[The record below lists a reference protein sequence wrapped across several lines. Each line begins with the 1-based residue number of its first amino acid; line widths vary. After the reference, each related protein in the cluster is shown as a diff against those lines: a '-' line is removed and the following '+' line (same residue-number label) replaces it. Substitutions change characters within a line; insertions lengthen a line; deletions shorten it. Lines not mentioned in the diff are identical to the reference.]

1 MIITFNFNFSRFN
14 QQLSDTLE
22 TKTPGQEYFLNI
34 QYTEKSNIACYDFHI
49 KNPHLFV
56 GGFMSYLRYLCLF
69 TYCGVQHISVSP
81 GVCRRIHVL
90 FTLFVFVYVLWCPTH
105 ICISRC
111 L

>member
-1 MIITFNFNFSRFN
+1 
-14 QQLSDTLE
+14 
-22 TKTPGQEYFLNI
+22 
-34 QYTEKSNIACYDFHI
+34 
-49 KNPHLFV
+49 
-56 GGFMSYLRYLCLF
+56 MSYLRYMSLF

-81 GVCRRIHVL
+81 GVCRRIHVFVYVICVCLRIVVSNTYLYLQVFVGGFMSLFTLYVFVYVLCL